1 MILVCGEALFDLF
14 LGEQTG
20 ISIGAQAVAGGSPFN
35 VAVGLA
41 RMGLKAGFFGGIAR
55 DRLGDAL
62 FDLLASEG
70 VETRF
75 VPRKD
80 LSTTL
85 SVVASGPD
93 GSPRYSFY
101 GAGAADRMVT
111 PADLPAALPDGVKAI
126 TFGSYSIAV
135 DPVGET
141 LLALAERESG
151 RRVISIDPNLRP
163 TVVGDLAAWEAR
175 FARFLPTA
183 TLIKA
188 SDEDIEIAYG
198 GRRSVPEVARAW
210 LAAGPA
216 CVVVTRGGQGA
227 VAFLREGGVVDLPG
241 RPVNVVDTVGAGDT
255 FHAAL
260 LAALDDQ
267 GRLSPDALATIDS
280 KALGEAVS
288 FAILASSITC
298 TRRGADLPTRA
309 DIEKERP

>member
-20 ISIGAQAVAGGSPFN
+20 IAIGAQAVAGGSPFN
-35 VAVGLA
+35 VAIGLA
-41 RMGLKAGFFGGIAR
+41 RLGHHVGFFGGIAR

-62 FDLLASEG
+62 FDLLATEG
-70 VETRF
+70 VDTRF

-85 SVVASGPD
+85 SVVAYGED

-111 PADLPAALPDGVKAI
+111 PADLPATLPDSVKAI
-126 TFGSYSIAV
+126 TFGSYAIAV

-141 LLALAERESG
+141 LLRLAERESG

-163 TVVGDLAAWEAR
+163 TVVGDLAAWDAR

-188 SDEDIEIAYG
+188 SEEDIDIAYG
-198 GRRSVPEVARAW
+198 GKRSVPHVARAW
-210 LAAGPA
+210 LEAGPA
-216 CVVVTRGGQGA
+216 CVIVTRGGNGA
-227 VAFLREGGVVDLPG
+227 VAFLRDGGVVDLPG
-241 RPVNVVDTVGAGDT
+241 RPVKVVDTVGAGDT

-267 GRLSPDALATIDS
+267 GRLSPAGIAGLS
-280 KALGEAVS
+280 REALGEAVS